1 MYQIVEEVVFPY
13 GHRLVHHPGGCG
25 RIHGHNGRVQV
36 VVEAE
41 TLDGSGYVMDFDA
54 LHDALQQVVVAAF
67 DHQLIL
73 HEDDPVIPH
82 LRAAGE
88 PFVTLEEHP
97 TAEAIARAVYERLSA
112 RGLVVAEVRLYE
124 TPTSVAVYRPGR

>member
-1 MYQIVEEVVFPY
+1 M
-13 GHRLVHHPGGCG
+13 
-25 RIHGHNGRVQV
+25 
-36 VVEAE
+36 
-41 TLDGSGYVMDFDA
+41 
-54 LHDALQQVVVAAF
+54 
-67 DHQLIL
+67 
-73 HEDDPVIPH
+73 IPH

-124 TPTSVAVYRPGR
+124 TPTSVAVYRPGP